1 MDETWRW
8 FGPEDIVS
16 IDDIAQAGAN
26 GIVTSLHHIRPGEV
40 WTKNEID
47 KRHKEISI
55 FKNGSASKRKWRV
68 VESLPVSEEVKK
80 QSGNWQCHIEN
91 YIKSMQNIAE
101 SGVFTICY
109 NFMPILDWTR
119 TDLSWRLSNGA
130 RCLRFDLIDFLI
142 FDVYLSLIH
151 I

>member
-68 VESLPVSEEVKK
+68 VESLPVSEEIK
-80 QSGNWQCHIEN
+80 QSGNWQCHIDN
-91 YIKSMQNIAE
+91 YIKSMQNIASE
-101 SGVFTICY
+101 FLQYVIISCLSLTGQGLIFLGVFKWSKMFKI
-109 NFMPILDWTR
+109 
-119 TDLSWRLSNGA
+119 
-130 RCLRFDLIDFLI
+130 
-142 FDVYLSLIH
+142 
-151 I
+151 

>member
-55 FKNGSASKRKWRV
+55 FNYCR
-68 VESLPVSEEVKK
+68 SL
-80 QSGNWQCHIEN
+80 
-91 YIKSMQNIAE
+91 
-101 SGVFTICY
+101 
-109 NFMPILDWTR
+109 NFLR
-119 TDLSWRLSNGA
+119 SWSRNSCISRRPEIN
-130 RCLRFDLIDFLI
+130 RNR
-142 FDVYLSLIH
+142 
-151 I
+151 

>member
-68 VESLPVSEEVKK
+68 NIVNYRATYNHSCC
-80 QSGNWQCHIEN
+80 SG
-91 YIKSMQNIAE
+91 KS
-101 SGVFTICY
+101 Y
-109 NFMPILDWTR
+109 
-119 TDLSWRLSNGA
+119 
-130 RCLRFDLIDFLI
+130 
-142 FDVYLSLIH
+142 
-151 I
+151 

>member
-68 VESLPVSEEVKK
+68 VESLPVVRKLKNNQEIGSVILKIISRVCK
-80 QSGNWQCHIEN
+80 IL
-91 YIKSMQNIAE
+91 QNLEFLQYVII
-101 SGVFTICY
+101 SC
-109 NFMPILDWTR
+109 
-119 TDLSWRLSNGA
+119 LS
-130 RCLRFDLIDFLI
+130 
-142 FDVYLSLIH
+142 
-151 I
+151 